1 MDVNIAKRDTL
12 FFYPIFFFPI
22 FFLTLSLQNFFA
34 NSSSVT
40 FELVRIPDNSEPEA
54 FKVEFSA
61 SSFNRSS
68 APFDRHRRAKE
79 TLLDSIDVR

>member
-40 FELVRIPDNSEPEA
+40 FEFGCEFRITEPEA

-61 SSFNRSS
+61 SNFNRSS